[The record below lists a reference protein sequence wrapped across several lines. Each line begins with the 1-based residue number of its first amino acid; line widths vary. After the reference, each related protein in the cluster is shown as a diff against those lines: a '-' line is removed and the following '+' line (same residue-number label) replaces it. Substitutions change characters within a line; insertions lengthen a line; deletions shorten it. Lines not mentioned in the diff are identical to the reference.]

1 METKDNVNAENLPE
15 KGAKPTDAANEEQ
28 AVDNQESIN
37 ETEAAEEPVADEVPY
52 DAVAAG
58 DEKEKTETKKGKT
71 AIEKE
76 DYSIYDRTVLLTK
89 LNELVN
95 NYEVEVCKEA
105 VEEIRSVF
113 YKKYLA
119 EQAEARKAF
128 EESGGKPEDFKFYD
142 EASDE
147 TFKEVY
153 NQFREKKLELN
164 KKLEFKKEDNLKIK
178 YQIIEEIK
186 DLINKEESIN
196 KTFQEFR
203 DLQQRWHDAGQVP
216 QNRLKNLWESY
227 NLAVEQF
234 YDYIKINNELRDLDL
249 KKNLEA
255 KVLLCE
261 KAEALLEEKS
271 AVKAFKTLQD
281 LHHSWRET
289 GPAPREE
296 SEAIWDRFKAAT
308 AIINKKHQAFYEGQI
323 EQQDNNLKQKL
334 VLCEQIE
341 QLAVAQIDSHKEW
354 ETKTKEIIEIQ
365 KIWRTI
371 GYAPRKDNGKINQRY
386 RLACDQFFDRKREF
400 YKDTQSMLK
409 NNLVVKNE
417 LCEQAEAMKDSTDWK
432 KSTKDFIL
440 LQKRWKESGPIP
452 KKQSAALWK
461 RFRTACDYFFE
472 KRAEFF
478 NTSDKRQ
485 EDNLKQKLEL
495 IESVK
500 HFKKLATN
508 QESMQALMELQKQW
522 SSIGH
527 VPLNKKDEVL
537 KNFRDAFNEQVNAL
551 NLETTEL
558 EKLNFQN
565 RVENWVSDNAR
576 GKIYSE
582 RNKLITRIKEL
593 ENEIALYEN
602 NIGFFS
608 KSSSSDALLGEV
620 NRKIEKAKERMEVLK
635 EKLIL
640 LDTLD
645 QE

>member
-15 KGAKPTDAANEEQ
+15 KETRQTDDENEEQ
-28 AVDNQESIN
+28 AVDNQEKVN
-37 ETEAAEEPVADEVPY
+37 ETETAGEPVADEVP
-52 DAVAAG
+52 DNAAAVNET
-58 DEKEKTETKKGKT
+58 EKRETKKGKA

-119 EQAEARKAF
+119 EQAESRKAF

-142 EASDE
+142 ETSDE

-153 NQFREKKLELN
+153 NQFRAKKVELN
-164 KKLEFKKEDNLKIK
+164 KKLEFKKEDNLKAK

-203 DLQQRWHDAGQVP
+203 DLQQRWHDAGLVP

-255 KVLLCE
+255 KILLCE

-271 AVKAFKTLQD
+271 AVKAFKALQD
-281 LHHSWRET
+281 LHQRWRET

-308 AIINKKHQAFYEGQI
+308 TIINKKHQAFYEGQT
-323 EQQDNNLKQKL
+323 ELQNNNLKQKL

-341 QLAVAQIDSHKEW
+341 QLVVAQIDTHKEW
-354 ETKTKEIIEIQ
+354 DAKTKEVIEIQ
-365 KIWRTI
+365 KLWRTI
-371 GYAPRKDNGKINQRY
+371 GYAPRKDNGKINLRY
-386 RLACDQFFDRKREF
+386 RQACDQFFDRKREF

-452 KKQSAALWK
+452 KKQSVALWK

-485 EDNLKQKLEL
+485 EDNLKQKQEL
-495 IESVK
+495 IEAVK
-500 HFKKLATN
+500 SFKKLATN

-522 SSIGH
+522 SAIGH
-527 VPLNKKDEVL
+527 VPLNKKDEVQ
-537 KNFRDAFNEQVNAL
+537 KEFRDAFKEQVNAL

-620 NRKIEKAKERMEVLK
+620 NRKIEKAKERM
-635 EKLIL
+635 
-640 LDTLD
+640 
-645 QE
+645 